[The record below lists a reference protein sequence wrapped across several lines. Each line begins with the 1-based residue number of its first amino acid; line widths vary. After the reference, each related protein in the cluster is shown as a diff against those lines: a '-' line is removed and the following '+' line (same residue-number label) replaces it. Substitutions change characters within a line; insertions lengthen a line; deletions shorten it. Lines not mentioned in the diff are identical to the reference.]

1 MYIIVFPLDRL
12 TDSIQYERFW
22 QRPLDV
28 PFMWLGLLFSIIC
41 SGTMYQ
47 QLSPTGAV
55 PLLHQQSPSDQKYL
69 IRDYRE
75 KIVQC
80 LVLGNYMRSIPY
92 TIETLLIYL
101 HIELSGGNGTTM
113 GCWIILGIIL
123 RLSLRMGYHREPSKF
138 PRITPFQAEMRRRVW
153 LFLNSLDVFVS
164 VQMGLP
170 RMIRQSQCDTAEPRN
185 LLDEDLS
192 INMLELPPSR
202 PDTSETVP
210 LYFKAKGRIIYVFG
224 MICDLTTSMKLEPY
238 VEFMR
243 LDKMLDDA
251 YRSIPHWLHV
261 RPMSKSIMD
270 GPKLILDRLFVALLF
285 HYSKC
290 VLHRIYMLPARTDRR
305 YMYS

>member
-75 KIVQC
+75 RIVQC
-80 LVLGNYMRSIPY
+80 LVLSNYMRSIPY

-101 HIELSGGNGTTM
+101 HIELSGDNGTTM

-123 RLSLRMGYHREPSKF
+123 RLPLRMGYHREPSKF

-170 RMIRQSQCDTAEPRN
+170 RMIRQSQCDTAKPTRRGLEHKYAGIASVQARYIRDCPIILQSQRQNHLCLRN
-185 LLDEDLS
+185 DL
-192 INMLELPPSR
+192 
-202 PDTSETVP
+202 
-210 LYFKAKGRIIYVFG
+210 
-224 MICDLTTSMKLEPY
+224 
-238 VEFMR
+238 
-243 LDKMLDDA
+243 
-251 YRSIPHWLHV
+251 
-261 RPMSKSIMD
+261 
-270 GPKLILDRLFVALLF
+270 
-285 HYSKC
+285 
-290 VLHRIYMLPARTDRR
+290 
-305 YMYS
+305 

>member
-28 PFMWLGLLFSIIC
+28 PFMRLGLLFSIIC

-47 QLSPTGAV
+47 QLSPAGAV

-75 KIVQC
+75 RIVQC

-92 TIETLLIYL
+92 TIETLLVYL

-138 PRITPFQAEMRRRVW
+138 PRITPFQAEM
-153 LFLNSLDVFVS
+153 
-164 VQMGLP
+164 
-170 RMIRQSQCDTAEPRN
+170 
-185 LLDEDLS
+185 
-192 INMLELPPSR
+192 
-202 PDTSETVP
+202 
-210 LYFKAKGRIIYVFG
+210 
-224 MICDLTTSMKLEPY
+224 
-238 VEFMR
+238 
-243 LDKMLDDA
+243 
-251 YRSIPHWLHV
+251 
-261 RPMSKSIMD
+261 
-270 GPKLILDRLFVALLF
+270 
-285 HYSKC
+285 
-290 VLHRIYMLPARTDRR
+290 
-305 YMYS
+305 